1 MPGKNKRNS
10 IFNIMTLLLCAM
22 IWGVAFSAQSVGA
35 EYVGPWTFLAAR
47 AWIGVAT
54 LLVFI
59 GVRRLIVL
67 RTDDGRRAYED
78 AEASL
83 SGWEADGAY
92 GKIVLFG
99 GRLKLGKTML
109 IAGASTGIL
118 LCLASVTQQAAIAYT
133 TVAKSSFI
141 TAMYVVIVPILSL
154 LLGKRLG
161 VRIWLAVILSVIGL
175 YLLSFSDGIGSVNK
189 GDLMTLCCAV
199 LFAMQIICVNHFVD
213 RLDGLVLSC
222 SEFFFE
228 AVLATCGMLIFEEPS
243 IASLIPALTAILYAG
258 IMSNGVAYTLQIIG
272 QKGFDPTVAS
282 LCMCMESVFGALGG
296 FILLKQTL
304 TVRELMGCALMF
316 GAILM
321 AELPSRSKRQA

>member
-1 MPGKNKRNS
+1 MGYRRNP
-10 IFNIMTLLLCAM
+10 IFNIIMLLLCAM
-22 IWGVAFSAQSVGA
+22 IWGFAFSAQSVGA

-59 GVRRLIVL
+59 GVRSFIIL
-67 RTDDGRRAYED
+67 RTDEGRRAYED

-83 SGWEADGAY
+83 SRRGEDCAY
-92 GKIVLFG
+92 GKIAMFR
-99 GRLKLGKTML
+99 GRLKIGKTML

-154 LLGKRLG
+154 LLGRRSG
-161 VRIWLAVILSVIGL
+161 ARIWFAVALSVVGL
-175 YLLSFSDGIGSVNK
+175 YMLSFSDGIGSVNK
-189 GDLMTLCCAV
+189 GDLMTLGCAV

-243 IASLIPALTAILYAG
+243 ISSLVPAFTAILYAG
-258 IMSNGVAYTLQIIG
+258 VMSNGVAYTLQILG

-304 TVRELMGCALMF
+304 TVRELMGCVLMF

-321 AELPSRSKRQA
+321 AELPSRRRRQSE

>member
-1 MPGKNKRNS
+1 MGYKRNPIFS
-10 IFNIMTLLLCAM
+10 IIMLLLCAM
-22 IWGVAFSAQSVGA
+22 IWGFAFSAQSVGA

-59 GVRRLIVL
+59 GVRRFIIL
-67 RTDDGRRAYED
+67 RTDEGRRAYED

-83 SGWEADGAY
+83 SGRGEDCAY
-92 GKIVLFG
+92 GKIAMFR
-99 GRLKLGKTML
+99 GRLKIGKTML

-154 LLGKRLG
+154 LLGRRSG
-161 VRIWLAVILSVIGL
+161 ARIWFAVALSVVGL
-175 YLLSFSDGIGSVNK
+175 YMLSFSDGIGSVNK
-189 GDLMTLCCAV
+189 GDLMTLGCAV

-243 IASLIPALTAILYAG
+243 ISSLVPAFTAILYAG
-258 IMSNGVAYTLQIIG
+258 VMSNGVAYTLQILG

-304 TVRELMGCALMF
+304 TVRELMGCVLMF

-321 AELPSRSKRQA
+321 AELPSQRRRQSE